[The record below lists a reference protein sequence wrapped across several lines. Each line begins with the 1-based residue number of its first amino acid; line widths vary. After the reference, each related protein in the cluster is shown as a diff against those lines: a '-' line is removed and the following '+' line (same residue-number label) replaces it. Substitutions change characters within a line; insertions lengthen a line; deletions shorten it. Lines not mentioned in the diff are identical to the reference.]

1 MRLRADV
8 HCYHCGQVSGTWEW
22 LAATRPE
29 QGVFRAQDPAATVG
43 AVSLRTLRCLR
54 CGGPVFLDVVEPVV
68 ELPKITIERPRRG
81 RPPKALSKLA
91 S

>member
-22 LAATRPE
+22 PSTSTPE
-29 QGVFRAQDPAATVG
+29 HGIFQELGGQGRRMVG
-43 AVSLRTLRCLR
+43 TLVGMRCLR
-54 CGGPVFLDVVEPVV
+54 CGGPIFLDEVENVP
-68 ELPKITIERPRRG
+68 ERPKVTFERPRRG
-81 RPPKALSKLA
+81 RPPKQAQRLA